1 MSAPPKS
8 PPQASVVRRLRARNE
23 VAVIVVLGFVVSTA
37 SGLVLATQSGW
48 TYALGQLILG
58 VAFVQWFCLY
68 TKLGM
73 AHSLAPSGG
82 MSVLVIWQDFS
93 HSFHFTHGDSFIMS
107 IIDGPAGRT

>member
-58 VAFVQWFCLY
+58 VAFVQWFCLLHEAGHG
-68 TKLGM
+68 TLFSTQRWNVRVG
-73 AHSLAPSGG
+73 HLAG
-82 MSVLVIWQDFS
+82 FS